1 MKFFKQKNNN
11 AGFTLIELMVA
22 ISLFTMLVTIGIGA
36 LLNAN
41 AVHKKNQKIRSL
53 MDNLSFIME
62 DMSTNIRTGSDYNEN
77 ISNTDMTE
85 FSFINH
91 NDDTNPLWKYSF
103 VEENNVVNLYKS
115 TPGHD
120 DVYRLTSDTSDDA
133 TLINPTEI
141 IFDYGSGF
149 DIIGAE
155 KESVAHDAQQPYV
168 IIKLSGVIKY
178 KDDTIP
184 FSIESSVSQRLVD
197 IDTN

>member
-1 MKFFKQKNNN
+1 MKIFKNKNNN

-22 ISLFTMLVTIGIGA
+22 IALFTTLVTIGIGA

-85 FSFINH
+85 LSFINH

-115 TPGHD
+115 IPGHYD
-120 DVYRLTSDTSDDA
+120 LYRITKSTLDDA
-133 TLINPTEI
+133 ILINPAEI

-155 KESVAHDAQQPYV
+155 KESVSHDAQQPYV
-168 IIKLSGVIKY
+168 IMKLSGVIKY

-184 FSIESSVSQRLVD
+184 FSLESSISQRLVD

>member
-1 MKFFKQKNNN
+1 MKIFKNKKNN

-22 ISLFTMLVTIGIGA
+22 IALFTTLVTIGIGA

-53 MDNLSFIME
+53 MDGLSFILE
-62 DMSTNIRTGSDYNEN
+62 DMSTNIRTGSDYNKN
-77 ISNTDMTE
+77 VSNTDMTE
-85 FSFINH
+85 LSFINH
-91 NDDTNPLWKYSF
+91 NDDTNPEWAYSF

-115 TPGHD
+115 IPGHD
-120 DVYRLTSDTSDDA
+120 DVYHITKSTLDDA
-133 TLINPTEI
+133 ILINPSEI

-155 KESVAHDAQQPYV
+155 KENVNHDAQQPYV

-184 FSIESSVSQRLVD
+184 FSLESSVSQRLVD
-197 IDTN
+197 VDN

>member
-1 MKFFKQKNNN
+1 MKIFKIKNNN

-22 ISLFTMLVTIGIGA
+22 IALFTTLVTIGIGA

-41 AVHKKNQKIRSL
+41 AVHKKDQKIRSL

-62 DMSTNIRTGSDYNEN
+62 DMSTNIRTGSDYNQN
-77 ISNTDMTE
+77 VSNTDMTE
-85 FSFINH
+85 LSFINH

-120 DVYRLTSDTSDDA
+120 DVYHITKSTLDDA
-133 TLINPTEI
+133 ILINPEEI
-141 IFDYGSGF
+141 VFDYGSGF

-155 KESVAHDAQQPYV
+155 KESISHDAQQPYV

-184 FSIESSVSQRLVD
+184 FSLESSISQRLVD